1 MYNTSVL
8 GVHSYDMMV
17 CKKKML
23 AASDVRQEHRLNA
36 PYDRNSKQ
44 WMEITDVVAGKGGL

>member
-8 GVHSYDMMV
+8 GVQSYDMMV

-23 AASDVRQEHRLNA
+23 AAGDVRQEHRLNA